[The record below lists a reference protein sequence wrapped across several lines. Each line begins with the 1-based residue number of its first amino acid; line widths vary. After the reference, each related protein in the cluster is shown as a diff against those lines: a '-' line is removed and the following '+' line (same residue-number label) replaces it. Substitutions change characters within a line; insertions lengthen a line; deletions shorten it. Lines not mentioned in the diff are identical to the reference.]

1 MTWTVVLTPE
11 FEQWFDK
18 QEAGLQDRIN
28 MMITLLEISGPN
40 PGRPHVDTL
49 VGSRYPNM
57 KELRIQYAGEP
68 WRVGF
73 AFNHRQQAVL
83 LYGGQKTG
91 KKRFYTL
98 LIAQVDAI
106 FARDLARKKE
116 NL

>member
-40 PGRPHVDTL
+40 LGRPHVDTL

-57 KELRIQYAGEP
+57 K
-68 WRVGF
+68 
-73 AFNHRQQAVL
+73 
-83 LYGGQKTG
+83 
-91 KKRFYTL
+91 
-98 LIAQVDAI
+98 
-106 FARDLARKKE
+106 
-116 NL
+116 